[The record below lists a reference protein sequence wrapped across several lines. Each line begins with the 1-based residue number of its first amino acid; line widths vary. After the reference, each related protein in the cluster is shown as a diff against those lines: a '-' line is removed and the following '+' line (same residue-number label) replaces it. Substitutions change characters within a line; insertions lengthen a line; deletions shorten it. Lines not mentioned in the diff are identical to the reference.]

1 MPSEA
6 EKIFKS
12 TQEQAFASWISYL
25 NQIRLNELFNNL
37 NQQEINFKEALNE
50 LVELKKFIGNPEH
63 ILGNPYTKHGE
74 IAEHVQV
81 NISNARNFIKGL

>member
-37 NQQEINFKEALNE
+37 NQQEINFKEALKNC
-50 LVELKKFIGNPEH
+50 K
-63 ILGNPYTKHGE
+63 TK
-74 IAEHVQV
+74 
-81 NISNARNFIKGL
+81 R

>member
-50 LVELKKFIGNPEH
+50 LVELKKFHLCGWIF
-63 ILGNPYTKHGE
+63 
-74 IAEHVQV
+74 Q
-81 NISNARNFIKGL
+81 